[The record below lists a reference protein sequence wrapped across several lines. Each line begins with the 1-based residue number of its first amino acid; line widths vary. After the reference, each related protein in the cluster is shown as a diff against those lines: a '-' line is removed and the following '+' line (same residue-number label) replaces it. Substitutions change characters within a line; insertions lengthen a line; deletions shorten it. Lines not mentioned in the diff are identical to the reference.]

1 MAMAFISRACCRSAF
16 RIILLLLLFA
26 FICIACVCLP
36 VEKILQ
42 EFLLWIKQDLGPW
55 GPVVMTAAYT
65 PLAIFAIPT
74 SILSLGGG
82 YLYGLPLGFAI
93 DSVGATVGATA
104 AFLIGRTAVTMA
116 IQKSGFKIVF
126 LLRLAPLLPFT
137 VLNYFLSVAPVHIGE
152 YMLAS
157 WLGIMPSTFAFV
169 YVGTTLTDL
178 SDVMHGWNEIST
190 TRRVLMAL
198 GFVMSVILIMC
209 ITKVAKASLDK
220 ALVENSEKRVF
231 ITTMLPIVVDSS
243 LEVQKPLIQIG
254 LREEEEENEKQ
265 RLI

>member
-104 AFLIGRTAVTMA
+104 AFLIGRT
-116 IQKSGFKIVF
+116 IVF

>member
-104 AFLIGRTAVTMA
+104 AFLIGRTFGRSYVISKLMNYPKFQAVTMA

-198 GFVMSVILIMC
+198 GFVMS
-209 ITKVAKASLDK
+209 A
-220 ALVENSEKRVF
+220 
-231 ITTMLPIVVDSS
+231 TT
-243 LEVQKPLIQIG
+243 
-254 LREEEEENEKQ
+254 
-265 RLI
+265 